1 MLLIQERSVPLIV
14 NTNLT
19 VSFTFFPNS
28 LYNAHKTR
36 ENFAFRSSQ
45 RKLPTVSLERDIRP
59 KWCSLYAG
67 GLTTENELITKKIAK
82 RCRRSIVLDTFFHI
96 LQVANCKNFMHFQ
109 TFFSWQR
116 NVVRTFHRWLE
127 KKDWLIV
134 HSSPQ
139 QALCRFQPNRILPL
153 LRNLS
158 TWERFERIIDTRD
171 YLFPSYVN
179 NFLKMLKMLSL
190 VRIKTE
196 VLKYRRF
203 QNRGRV
209 KKGKIVKEDNI

>member
-1 MLLIQERSVPLIV
+1 M
-14 NTNLT
+14 
-19 VSFTFFPNS
+19 SFTFFPNS

-45 RKLPTVSLERDIRP
+45 RKLSAVSLKQDIRP
-59 KWCSLYAG
+59 KRCSLYAG
-67 GLTTENELITKKIAK
+67 GLAAENELITEKIAK

-96 LQVANCKNFMHFQ
+96 LQVANCKNFTHCQ

-116 NVVRTFHRWLE
+116 NVVRTFHRWME

-134 HSSPQ
+134 HSLPQ
-139 QALCRFQPNRILPL
+139 QPLCRFQPNRILPL
-153 LRNLS
+153 SRNLS
-158 TWERFERIIDTRD
+158 TWERFERIIDTCD
-171 YLFPSYVN
+171 YLFLSYAN

-190 VRIKTE
+190 DRIKTE
-196 VLKYRRF
+196 ILKYQRF
-203 QNRGRV
+203 QNRSRV

>member
-1 MLLIQERSVPLIV
+1 M
-14 NTNLT
+14 
-19 VSFTFFPNS
+19 SFTFFPNS

-45 RKLPTVSLERDIRP
+45 RKLPAVSLERDIRP
-59 KWCSLYAG
+59 KRCSLYAG
-67 GLTTENELITKKIAK
+67 GLITENELITEKIEK
-82 RCRRSIVLDTFFHI
+82 RCKRSIVLDTFFHI
-96 LQVANCKNFMHFQ
+96 LQVANCKNFTHFQ
-109 TFFSWQR
+109 HFFSWQR
-116 NVVRTFHRWLE
+116 NAVRTFHRWME

-134 HSSPQ
+134 HSLPQ
-139 QALCRFQPNRILPL
+139 QPLCRFQPNCILPL

-158 TWERFERIIDTRD
+158 TWERFERIIDTCN

-196 VLKYRRF
+196 ILKY
-203 QNRGRV
+203 
-209 KKGKIVKEDNI
+209 

>member
-1 MLLIQERSVPLIV
+1 M
-14 NTNLT
+14 
-19 VSFTFFPNS
+19 SFTFFPNL

-45 RKLPTVSLERDIRP
+45 RKLPAVSLERDIRP
-59 KWCSLYAG
+59 KRCSLYAG
-67 GLTTENELITKKIAK
+67 GLITENELITEKIEK
-82 RCRRSIVLDTFFHI
+82 RCKRSIVLDTFFHI
-96 LQVANCKNFMHFQ
+96 LQVANCKNFTHFQ
-109 TFFSWQR
+109 HFFSWQR
-116 NVVRTFHRWLE
+116 NAVRTFHRWME

-134 HSSPQ
+134 HSLAQ
-139 QALCRFQPNRILPL
+139 QPLCRFQPNCILPL

-158 TWERFERIIDTRD
+158 TWERFERIIDTCD

-196 VLKYRRF
+196 ILKYQRF
-203 QNRGRV
+203 QNRSRV

>member
-1 MLLIQERSVPLIV
+1 M
-14 NTNLT
+14 
-19 VSFTFFPNS
+19 SFTFFPNS

-45 RKLPTVSLERDIRP
+45 RKLPAVSLERDIRP
-59 KWCSLYAG
+59 KRCSLYAG
-67 GLTTENELITKKIAK
+67 GLITENELITEKIEK
-82 RCRRSIVLDTFFHI
+82 RCKRSIVLDTFFHI
-96 LQVANCKNFMHFQ
+96 LQVANCKNFTHFQ
-109 TFFSWQR
+109 HFFSWQR
-116 NVVRTFHRWLE
+116 NAVRTFHRWME

-134 HSSPQ
+134 HSLPRQ
-139 QALCRFQPNRILPL
+139 PLCRFQPNCILPL

-158 TWERFERIIDTRD
+158 TWERFERIIDTCN

-196 VLKYRRF
+196 TLKYQRF
-203 QNRGRV
+203 QNRSRV

>member
-1 MLLIQERSVPLIV
+1 M
-14 NTNLT
+14 
-19 VSFTFFPNS
+19 SFTFFPNS

-45 RKLPTVSLERDIRP
+45 RKLPAVSLERDIRP
-59 KWCSLYAG
+59 KRCSLYAG
-67 GLTTENELITKKIAK
+67 GLITENELITEKIEK
-82 RCRRSIVLDTFFHI
+82 RCKRSIVLDTFFHI
-96 LQVANCKNFMHFQ
+96 LQVANCKNFTHFQ
-109 TFFSWQR
+109 HFFSWQR
-116 NVVRTFHRWLE
+116 NAVRTFHRWME

-134 HSSPQ
+134 HSLPQ
-139 QALCRFQPNRILPL
+139 QPLCRFQPNCILPL

-158 TWERFERIIDTRD
+158 TWEIFERIIDTCN

-196 VLKYRRF
+196 TLKYQRF
-203 QNRGRV
+203 QNRSRV